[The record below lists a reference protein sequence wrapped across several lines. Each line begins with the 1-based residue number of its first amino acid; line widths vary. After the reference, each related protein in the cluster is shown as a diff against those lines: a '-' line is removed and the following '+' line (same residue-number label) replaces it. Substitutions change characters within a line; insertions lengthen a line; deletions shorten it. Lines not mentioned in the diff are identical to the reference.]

1 MPVDP
6 APRSR
11 AVVPDGAANRRRHA
25 RSAERRLSDLLADLP
40 DLPDLPRWRAGD
52 AGEHLAS
59 LDAHLADLTEALL
72 VQVRAHAAELTP
84 DEHVRMCE
92 AVVGLQQMR
101 QDHAER
107 ITADRLR
114 ALDWAQDVFVGEDPV
129 DVQRLLQRAAEEAGR
144 ICGLDRV
151 LIYQVEESRL
161 VPVVTWFAGDHQE
174 WAAEVLEAARTRPVE
189 LRDGRYEI
197 EMIRRRQAVLV
208 TDPHE
213 DPRVWGP
220 TLEHASVTSFLSV
233 PVVVD
238 GIVVAT
244 LAADTYFSGRPLDT
258 LDRDCLAAFARG
270 LGHALERADLIERL
284 HAQRE
289 VVRRLLRAAERS
301 VDELCSAE
309 FSLGRRPAAAEEN
322 TAIPLRRTLTT
333 TRADSLPE
341 AELTPRETQILQLMA
356 AGATNV
362 DIARRLVITEGTVKS
377 HVKHVL
383 RKLGAANRAQ
393 AVSIYHGARAVG
405 TG

>member
-11 AVVPDGAANRRRHA
+11 AVVPDGAANRRRQA
-25 RSAERRLSDLLADLP
+25 RAAERRLADLLAELP
-40 DLPDLPRWRAGD
+40 VLPDLPRWRGGD
-52 AGEHLAS
+52 AGEHLAG
-59 LDAHLADLTEALL
+59 LDAYLADLTDALL
-72 VQVRAHAAELTP
+72 ALVRACAGDFTP
-84 DEHVRMCE
+84 DEHVRICE
-92 AVVGLQQMR
+92 VIVGLQQMR

-107 ITADRLR
+107 VTADRLR
-114 ALDWAQDVFVGEDPV
+114 AMDWAQDAFVGEDPV
-129 DVQRLLQRAAEEAGR
+129 DAVRLLQRAAEEAGR

-151 LIYQVEESRL
+151 LVYRVEGSRL
-161 VPVVTWFAGDHQE
+161 IPEVTWFAGDHQE
-174 WAAEVLEAARTRPVE
+174 WAAEVLEAARARPVE

-208 TDPHE
+208 TEPE
-213 DPRVWGP
+213 ADPRIWGP
-220 TLEHASVTSFLSV
+220 TLEHAGVSSFLSV
-233 PVVVD
+233 PVVAD
-238 GIVVAT
+238 GVVVAT
-244 LAADTYFSGRPLDT
+244 LSADTYFSGRPLDT

-270 LGHALERADLIERL
+270 LGHALERADLIERM

-309 FSLGRRPAAAEEN
+309 FSLGRRP
-322 TAIPLRRTLTT
+322 TADEGTPIPLRRSLTT

>member
-1 MPVDP
+1 MPVDS
-6 APRSR
+6 APRAR
-11 AVVPDGAANRRRHA
+11 VVVPDGAANRRRHA
-25 RSAERRLSDLLADLP
+25 RAAERRLSDLLADLP
-40 DLPDLPRWRAGD
+40 DSAELPQWRAGE

-59 LDAHLADLTEALL
+59 LDAHLADLTEAVLA
-72 VQVRAHAAELTP
+72 QVRARATDLDP
-84 DEHVRMCE
+84 DQHVRICE
-92 AVVGLQQMR
+92 VIVALQHMR

-107 ITADRLR
+107 VTADRLR
-114 ALDWAQDVFVGEDPV
+114 ALDWAQDVFLGEDPV

-151 LIYQVEESRL
+151 LIYQVDESRL

-189 LRDGRYEI
+189 LRGGRYEI

-208 TDPHE
+208 TDPHD

-220 TLEHASVTSFLSV
+220 TLEHAGVSSFLSV
-233 PVVVD
+233 PVVAD
-238 GIVVAT
+238 GVVVAT

-309 FSLGRRPAAAEEN
+309 FSLGRRPGAEEDVGLP
-322 TAIPLRRTLTT
+322 TRRPLPG
-333 TRADSLPE
+333 TRSDSLPE

-405 TG
+405 T